1 MPLVQTLP
9 LVLALTLPRHAK
21 AVATAFY
28 TGKFNGTTYS
38 GKYGDLGAAVA
49 AILLDSEA
57 TSDVINLDPYYG
69 RLREPLMKVMHV
81 LRSMEFKTKDGSEME
96 LKAVEGVWG
105 QNAYASPTVFNF
117 YLPDYQPD
125 GRIIAANIVA
135 PESQLLTPPFMF
147 KFLNSMMGLVK
158 WGLTMCLQ
166 PNNWQGIGTCSGK
179 CTLHNGKPTGKCR
192 DNHRRRHAFGNSNID
207 WPAAYTQNIKD
218 TISGTLTW
226 RPKLTGSDLNIT
238 QYFVSSEG
246 TRMKV
251 GTSPVSRRAW
261 TDQFSFFAY
270 NADTHPG
277 TIRYYVSE
285 AAGPRHRISTTSI
298 QGAA

>member
-1 MPLVQTLP
+1 MRRVFGARKKKEPAPSLED
-9 LVLALTLPRHAK
+9 
-21 AVATAFY
+21 
-28 TGKFNGTTYS
+28 TTS
-38 GKYGDLGAAVA
+38 SLNSRGENIDEKIRKLEGELSRFRDQLKRVKGPAQA
-49 AILLDSEA
+49 AIKQRALRVLKQKRMYEQQRDQLYNQSF
-57 TSDVINLDPYYG
+57 NL
-69 RLREPLMKVMHV
+69 EQV
-81 LRSMEFKTKDGSEME
+81 SF
-96 LKAVEGVWG
+96 A
-105 QNAYASPTVFNF
+105 
-117 YLPDYQPD
+117 
-125 GRIIAANIVA
+125 
-135 PESQLLTPPFMF
+135 
-147 KFLNSMMGLVK
+147 
-158 WGLTMCLQ
+158 
-166 PNNWQGIGTCSGK
+166 
-179 CTLHNGKPTGKCR
+179 
-192 DNHRRRHAFGNSNID
+192 
-207 WPAAYTQNIKD
+207 TQNIKD